1 MRIEVSKAIL
11 LFLIVFLSWQILY
24 LTASAYPSLYDNW
37 LLAYLAI
44 LPVIS
49 CFFAIDRQGAQYLGL
64 RRTGFWKR
72 IVIIGLILAA
82 VYQLYWIVLGGPIFS
97 TMPVRFASHGI
108 LSIPYNFS
116 LAITVGFVEET
127 VFRGY
132 ILRNL
137 SRVYSDA
144 KAIIY
149 SSILFGVY
157 HISPVLAL
165 TSTTTALDTVAYW
178 TLYALAAV
186 LVGLFLGLFYMS
198 SQKTT
203 VGTITY
209 HSFSIFFES
218 LVPFTLATSLIVG
231 HLLSTT
237 VYFLFVPIMIA
248 LNRRHVI

>member
-1 MRIEVSKAIL
+1 
-11 LFLIVFLSWQILY
+11 
-24 LTASAYPSLYDNW
+24 
-37 LLAYLAI
+37 
-44 LPVIS
+44 
-49 CFFAIDRQGAQYLGL
+49 
-64 RRTGFWKR
+64 
-72 IVIIGLILAA
+72 
-82 VYQLYWIVLGGPIFS
+82 
-97 TMPVRFASHGI
+97 MPVRFVSHGI

-137 SRVYSDA
+137 GRVYSDA

-186 LVGLFLGLFYMS
+186 LVGLFLGVFYIS

-218 LVPFTLATSLIVG
+218 LVPFTLASSMIVG

-237 VYFLFVPIMIA
+237 VYFLFVPIVIA
-248 LNRRHVI
+248 LDRRHVI